1 MGAIAVITY
10 IISFFIFLKK
20 KSPTK
25 LNTSDIRNLSLGIE
39 MKHFPSG
46 RVFLR
51 RAVSSLL
58 GVLQY
63 DGTVVFRTSSA
74 IDFELSINVN
84 SVKSLYSLTSSIY
97 SINVCLFCF
106 HYYLTLNKAI
116 IVA

>member
-1 MGAIAVITY
+1 MRQLAGGTHTRRHIGICLDLLDFRGRY
-10 IISFFIFLKK
+10 SCNNLYYLFLYFLEE

-84 SVKSLYSLTSSIY
+84 SS
-97 SINVCLFCF
+97 
-106 HYYLTLNKAI
+106 
-116 IVA
+116 